1 MWYII
6 KIYNKIKKLVLY
18 WSLKMK
24 RIIQLALFLS
34 IFFFG
39 FLAIDYYIFNRLG
52 MLLGVSQ
59 TLITVLVIIFTLAYP
74 VAAVLEGSLSN
85 GFTRIIYTLSSTWM
99 GIALV
104 LGYTLIAYEVLKL
117 LFNIPPFTAGIAVIT
132 VASVIS
138 IYSIFNSLNLNIK
151 EIDIPVPNLEREL
164 RIAQI
169 SDTHIGPTRN
179 SGFVKEIVKKINP
192 LDPDLVLITGDL
204 VEGTVGLHHSMFDSI
219 NDIKAQIF
227 FVTGNHDMYGG
238 LENVFEVLKTT
249 RINILQNEVVEFEG
263 LQIVGV
269 GYSTQRNYLK
279 TVLPELKIDKSK
291 PSILMYHVPIEVEF
305 ANEVGIDLQLS
316 GHTHKGQI
324 FPLNFLGKLVFPY
337 FNGLYNH
344 NGTQVYVS
352 PGTGTWGPPMRS
364 GSQSEITIINLKK
377 K

>member
-1 MWYII
+1 MR
-6 KIYNKIKKLVLY
+6 
-18 WSLKMK
+18 

-34 IFFFG
+34 VFFLG

-59 TLITVLVIIFTLAYP
+59 TIITMLVIIFTAAYP
-74 VAAVLEGSLSN
+74 VAAILEGTLSN
-85 GFTRIIYTLSSTWM
+85 EFTRIIYMLSATWM
-99 GIALV
+99 GVALV
-104 LGYTLIAYEVLKL
+104 LGYTLLGYEIVNFV
-117 LFNIPPFTAGIAVIT
+117 FNIPPFTAGIAVII

-138 IYSIFNSLNLNIK
+138 AYSIFNGLYLNIR
-151 EIDIPVPNLEREL
+151 EIDIPISNLEREL

-169 SDTHIGPTRN
+169 SDTHIGPIRN
-179 SGFVKEIVKKINP
+179 SGFMKEIVKKISLLNP
-192 LDPDLVLITGDL
+192 DIVLITGDL
-204 VEGTVGLHHSMFDSI
+204 VEGTVGLHSSMFDSI
-219 NDIKAQIF
+219 NKLKSQIF
-227 FVTGNHDMYGG
+227 FVTGNHDMYEG

-249 RINILQNEVVEFEG
+249 NINILRNEVVEFEG

-279 TVLPELKIDKSK
+279 TVLPGLNIDKSK
-291 PSILMYHVPIEVEF
+291 PSLLMYHVPIEVEF
-305 ANEVGIDLQLS
+305 ASEAGIDLQLS

-324 FPLNFLGKLVFPY
+324 FPLNFLGRLVFPY
-337 FNGLYNH
+337 FHGLYNY

-364 GSQSEITIINLKK
+364 GSRSEITLINLKK

>member
-1 MWYII
+1 
-6 KIYNKIKKLVLY
+6 
-18 WSLKMK
+18 MK

-34 IFFFG
+34 MFLLG

-59 TLITVLVIIFTLAYP
+59 TVITVLVIVFTLAYP
-74 VAAVLEGSLSN
+74 VAAILEGTLSN

-104 LGYTLIAYEVLKL
+104 LGYTLIAYEIANL
-117 LFNIPPFTAGIAVIT
+117 LFNIPLFTAGIAVIIA
-132 VASVIS
+132 ASVIS
-138 IYSIFNSLNLNIK
+138 IYSIVNSLNLSIK
-151 EIDIPVPNLEREL
+151 EIEIPIPNLEREL
-164 RIAQI
+164 RIVQI

-179 SGFVKEIVKKINP
+179 SGFIKEIVKKINP
-192 LDPDLVLITGDL
+192 LNPDLVLITGDL
-204 VEGTVGLHHSMFDSI
+204 VEGTVGLHPSMFDSI
-219 NDIKAQIF
+219 NNINARIF
-227 FVTGNHDMYGG
+227 FVIGNHDIYGG

-249 RINILQNEVVEFEG
+249 SINVLQNEVVEFEG

-269 GYSTQRNYLK
+269 GYSTQRDHLK
-279 TVLPELKIDKSK
+279 TVLPGLNIDKSR
-291 PSILMYHVPIEVEF
+291 PSLLMYHVPVEVEF
-305 ANEVGIDLQLS
+305 ANEAGIDLQLS

-337 FNGLYNH
+337 FNGLYNY

-364 GSQSEITIINLKK
+364 GSRSEITLINLKK